1 MNLLSLLLDSGGV
14 GVIATIAVAA
24 GLFVWIQP
32 ILSGENVSEE
42 RIARFKKTPVIV
54 IRKRGKMTQE
64 QRRRLMIEEGMR
76 NAAAQ
81 SGRKGE
87 SIETLLAQSGLGW
100 TKRQYSMYGMFFG
113 MGVGLV
119 VFTVLGASAMA
130 GYLGFAAMALSALL
144 LPKKFVAFKRK
155 KRFKAFTDELP
166 NALDIIT
173 RGLRSGL
180 HTNECIRV
188 IAAESRD
195 PVRSEFGLVRD
206 AQSVGV
212 SLPDAVAKMADRI
225 PTPETN
231 FFAIAIA
238 LQSRNGGRLGEAL
251 ENLSKTLRQRKNMYG
266 EIKALSMEAKASSV
280 IIGAMPFIIITMV
293 YLSSPEYIKPL
304 FGTLAGQIGL
314 CIAATWMTIGI
325 TLISKMSNIKV

>member
-1 MNLLSLLLDSGGV
+1 M
-14 GVIATIAVAA
+14 
-24 GLFVWIQP
+24 
-32 ILSGENVSEE
+32 
-42 RIARFKKTPVIV
+42 
-54 IRKRGKMTQE
+54 
-64 QRRRLMIEEGMR
+64 
-76 NAAAQ
+76 
-81 SGRKGE
+81 
-87 SIETLLAQSGLGW
+87 
-100 TKRQYSMYGMFFG
+100 
-113 MGVGLV
+113 
-119 VFTVLGASAMA
+119 
-130 GYLGFAAMALSALL
+130 
-144 LPKKFVAFKRK
+144 
-155 KRFKAFTDELP
+155 
-166 NALDIIT
+166 
-173 RGLRSGL
+173 

-195 PVRSEFGLVRD
+195 PVRSEFGMVRD

-231 FFAIAIA
+231 FFSIAIA
-238 LQSRNGGRLGEAL
+238 LQSKNGGRLGEAL

-304 FGTLAGQIGL
+304 FGTPGRTNRL